1 MSDLTLLLKNHNQK
15 KAEIKRNNEQIRKNA
30 IQATNEL
37 TDSITDYVNEDDIF
51 VKQKELEQQSK
62 RLATQVTKYINQ
74 TQQWLSL
81 VDNFN
86 HSLKELG
93 DVKNWAQIM
102 EHDMK
107 TVMTTLEF
115 VHQGKNS
122 NIAS

>member
-1 MSDLTLLLKNHNQK
+1 MS
-15 KAEIKRNNEQIRKNA
+15 EIFA
-30 IQATNEL
+30 
-37 TDSITDYVNEDDIF
+37 
-51 VKQKELEQQSK
+51 KQKELEQQSK

-115 VHQGKNS
+115 VHQGNNDNTILYCFLHTERHIGMIIVQS
-122 NIAS
+122 G